1 MKYIFLLV
9 TLFVATHAWAQ
20 VKPKTTTQPKKT
32 DAEKMMEEMMKDSG
46 MSEEEKEMMKDIMKG
61 MSPDKTTPSAAP
73 VDFTDNRSLIPS
85 KDAARI
91 RTINLRTLSDNE
103 IATQANSMYTKLMA
117 KAPAADKSLINT
129 TLTKAKTAGAL
140 RNASVIALLQGQHN
154 TSMALAMKAV
164 AAEPGN
170 INNQN
175 NLAGVL
181 TQSGYPEKAL
191 PILYKLQQQLPAN
204 STVLNNTALAWMQ
217 LGEADSAWVYATA
230 AWRLNPE
237 NPETNISKGVAEE
250 SKGNKTGAEQ
260 YYERAHTLSPNDF
273 TEKLLKNNN
282 GKYNYDMNDFNK
294 LKKMITIYEYFPY
307 NWIEIP
313 IFSNNVDGSKDDEA
327 IRTAYLDIIGSL
339 EDKIDELKTLGWKDL
354 DELTADDNEK
364 DDDDEYIRKKTPQ
377 IKGLAAE
384 YIKGINFMSKPA
396 MYITMTL
403 EKIQW
408 KWMEQYLKEHEQ
420 LKNIMKRHYKE
431 VDAVMKRKD
440 SKCPDWD
447 QAHNRYMRTVNPIIR
462 QFHKT
467 KIEEYRQIANAYCTW
482 IWYLVGNPANVML
495 TKCLDVTQTMLVYHK
510 NAISDLQAHF
520 KHCVNLPD
528 KIKTIKGPE
537 LPQFECPIVVSMPVG
552 MAQLKMMAGTN
563 SFDNNIF
570 GIGKKSGTSMPNITV
585 GFGIDEKSIPE
596 PGKDGTPMM
605 KTTENSVAPGQG
617 NDDDELAPLLTNEQL
632 AARRDAAKPSDAQVN
647 AAIDKRLGELLKK
660 ANEYNSAVDRGLS
673 QRLKAIRSKMLM
685 DNFRST
691 DCNLKK
697 ENPNGLKDRVR
708 AEDMV
713 KMIDAM
719 LEQGEEDAKQA
730 EIKKMQEKIKKTAA
744 IAEEIFKDFDED
756 ELAPLMNFK
765 KEAATLQQAEKE
777 LNNLPALKGSYT
789 EIKNN
794 LRKNGMVAAISNG
807 IQPPGS
813 IIGFIKGLLD

>member
-9 TLFVATHAWAQ
+9 ALFVAAHASAQ

-46 MSEEEKEMMKDIMKG
+46 MSDEEKEMMKDIMKG

-73 VDFTDNRSLIPS
+73 VDFTDNKSLIPV

-91 RTINLRTLSDNE
+91 RSINLRTLSDNE

-117 KAPAADKSLINT
+117 KAPAADRSLINT

-140 RNASVIALLQGQHN
+140 RSASVLALLQGQN
-154 TSMALAMKAV
+154 IASVALAMKAV

-175 NLAGVL
+175 NLAAVL

-191 PILYKLQQQLPAN
+191 PILYKLQQHLPAN

-282 GKYNYDMNDFNK
+282 GKYKYDMNDFNK

-307 NWIEIP
+307 NWIDIP
-313 IFSNNVDGSKDDEA
+313 ILSNSVERYREDEA
-327 IRTAYLDIIGSL
+327 LKVAYLDMITL
-339 EDKIDELKTLGWKDL
+339 LNDTIDNLKMMATQELDALTDA
-354 DELTADDNEK
+354 DENTYVKEMMSDFM
-364 DDDDEYIRKKTPQ
+364 
-377 IKGLAAE
+377 
-384 YIKGINFMSKPA
+384 KGISFMSKPA
-396 MYITMTL
+396 SLIMITL
-403 EKIQW
+403 EKIHW
-408 KWMEQYLKEHEQ
+408 KWFEQYRKEQED
-420 LKNIMKRHYKE
+420 LRKFMERHYKDVE
-431 VDAVMKRKD
+431 AVVKRKD

-447 QAHNRYMRTVNPIIR
+447 QAHSRYLRAVNPAIR
-462 QFHKT
+462 QFHRM
-467 KIEEYRQIANAYCTW
+467 KIEEYRQIANAMCTW
-482 IWYLVGNPANVML
+482 VWYIAGNPKNIML
-495 TKCLDVTQTMLVYHK
+495 NKCLDIAQTLLQLYS
-510 NAISDLQAHF
+510 NAISDLQTHF
-520 KHCVNLPD
+520 KHCVNQPE
-528 KIKTIKGPE
+528 ISKTVKGPQ

-552 MAQLKMMAGTN
+552 MSQIKMMAGTN
-563 SFDNNIF
+563 SLDNNIY
-570 GIGKKSGTSMPNITV
+570 GIGKKTGTSMPNATV

-617 NDDDELAPLLTNEQL
+617 NDDDELAPLMTNEQL

-660 ANEYNSAVDRGLS
+660 ANDYNAAVDRGLS

-685 DNFRST
+685 DKFRST

-697 ENPNGLKDRVR
+697 ENPNGLKDRVK
-708 AEDMV
+708 AEDLV

-719 LEQGEEDAKQA
+719 LEQSEEDAKQA

-744 IAEEIFKDFDED
+744 IAEEIFKDFDDD

-765 KEAATLQQAEKE
+765 KDAATLQQAEKE
-777 LNNLPALKGSYT
+777 LNNLPALKGNYS

-794 LRKNGMVAAISNG
+794 LKKNGMVAAISNG

-813 IIGFIKGLLD
+813 ITGFIKGLLD